1 MNHRRRSG
9 SVHMLR
15 RIVQTIAERDLIR
28 PGDHIV
34 AGCSG
39 GADSVALVHALWFLQ
54 TRLNFHLSVAHLHH
68 GLRGKSAD
76 ADARLVDALCAR
88 LGLPLIME
96 KVSVRAVKAQRGGSV
111 EMAARA
117 ARHDFFRRVLEQT
130 GADAIA
136 LAHHRNDQ
144 AETVLMR
151 LLSGSGLEGLG
162 AMDYRA
168 EPSPGVTV
176 IRPLLDA
183 TRDQITAFLTKHKLA
198 WREDATNRDP
208 AMLRNR
214 IRHRI
219 LPSLAREGFPQVVNA
234 LARLSD
240 VVREETNL
248 ASAQTRRRRLPG
260 HGDPLP
266 VKRLASVS
274 IAEQRRFIRAWLADV
289 PSGARALDFQT
300 TEKIRALVRDGATGT
315 VPMGRGASVSR
326 VGEALVFRIAA
337 SPALRAPA
345 PLTPVALAVP
355 GVTDVPGTPWSVCV
369 TATRGFRRSAVSVGT
384 IPCEVYLRREAG
396 KTPPLMIRARRP
408 GDRFTPTGMP
418 GTVTLKDLF
427 IDHKIP
433 VSQRSLVPVLV
444 AGDDV
449 VWVAGHRV
457 DARWAVPGGNAP
469 SWRVR
474 IEQKTA

>member
-1 MNHRRRSG
+1 
-9 SVHMLR
+9 
-15 RIVQTIAERDLIR
+15 LIR
-28 PGDHIV
+28 AGDHIV

-39 GADSVALVHALWFLQ
+39 GADSVALVYALWFLQ
-54 TRLNFHLSVAHLHH
+54 TRLNFHISVAHLHH

-88 LGLPLIME
+88 LGLPLITE
-96 KVSVRAVKAQRGGSV
+96 KISVRAVKAQRGGSV
-111 EMAARA
+111 EMAARG
-117 ARHDFFRRVLEQT
+117 ARHEFFRRVLTQT
-130 GADAIA
+130 GANAIA

-162 AMDYRA
+162 GMDYRA

-183 TRDQITAFLTKHKLA
+183 TRDQITTFLIRHKLD

-219 LPSLAREGFPQVVNA
+219 LPSLTREGFPQVVNA

-248 ASAQTRRRRLPG
+248 AAAQTRRRRLPG
-260 HGDPLP
+260 HRDPLP
-266 VKRLASVS
+266 VKRLASAS
-274 IAEQRRFIRAWLADV
+274 IAEQRRFIRAWLADI

-300 TEKIRALVRDGATGT
+300 TEKIRALVRDEATGS

-326 VGEALVFRIAA
+326 VGEALVFCVAA
-337 SPALRAPA
+337 SPAVCTPV
-345 PLTPVALAVP
+345 LTPVALAVP
-355 GVTDVPGTPWSVCV
+355 GVIDVPGTAWSVCV
-369 TATRGFRRSAVSVGT
+369 TATRGFRRSNVSVGT

-408 GDRFTPTGMP
+408 GDRFTPSGMP

-433 VSQRSLVPVLV
+433 VSQRTVVPVLV
-444 AGDDV
+444 AGDQV

-457 DARWAVPGGNAP
+457 DARWAVPEANAP

-474 IEQKTA
+474 IEQKTV

>member
-1 MNHRRRSG
+1 
-9 SVHMLR
+9 MLR

-39 GADSVALVHALWFLQ
+39 GADSVALVYALWFLQ
-54 TRLNFHLSVAHLHH
+54 ARLNFHLSVAHLHH
-68 GLRGKSAD
+68 GLRGKPAD

-88 LGLPLIME
+88 LALPLITE
-96 KVSVRAVKAQRGGSV
+96 KISVRAVKARQGGSV

-130 GADAIA
+130 GANAIA

-162 AMDYRA
+162 GMDYRA

-183 TRDQITAFLTKHKLA
+183 TRDQITAFLVRHKLA

-219 LPSLAREGFPQVVNA
+219 LPSLVREGFPQVVNA
-234 LARLSD
+234 LTRLSD

-248 ASAQTRRRRLPG
+248 AAAQTRRRRLPG

-266 VKRLASVS
+266 VNNLASVS
-274 IAEQRRFIRAWLADV
+274 IAEQRRFIRAWLSDV

-300 TEKIRALVRDGATGT
+300 TEKIRALVCDGATGT

-326 VGEALVFRIAA
+326 VGEALAFGVAA
-337 SPALRAPA
+337 SPTVRAPV
-345 PLTPVALAVP
+345 LTPVVLAVP
-355 GVTDVPGTPWSVCV
+355 GVTDLPGTAWSVCV
-369 TATRGFRRSAVSVGT
+369 TATRGFRRSDVSVGT
-384 IPCEVYLRREAG
+384 IPCEVYLRREVG

-427 IDHKIP
+427 IDQKVP
-433 VSQRSLVPVLV
+433 VSQRALVPVLS

-449 VWVAGHRV
+449 VWVAGYRV
-457 DARWAVPGGNAP
+457 AARWAVEGANAP

-474 IEQKTA
+474 IERKTA